1 MSLLDFPALRNTPP
15 LDSQETLR
23 EPCAGLP
30 GTRRVPCGPLAAG
43 YPGPALSPGVT
54 RGRCTSGHALT
65 CRFVA
70 KVLQPPKSTYLPP
83 LAAFWYLQIADSG
96 STCVQSTYL
105 PRNSHKSSIYP

>member
-43 YPGPALSPGVT
+43 YPGPALSP
-54 RGRCTSGHALT
+54 ALRQFFSRKN
-65 CRFVA
+65 CL
-70 KVLQPPKSTYLPP
+70 KE
-83 LAAFWYLQIADSG
+83 
-96 STCVQSTYL
+96 
-105 PRNSHKSSIYP
+105 